1 MIFNL
6 QNYTKLLTLDF
17 IVWYKE
23 DKCNKKEVA
32 KSRILMLAI
41 GEKDGEVTF
50 SPIELL
56 FDLHRI
62 LTYTDN
68 SRVSNGGHLLE

>member
-1 MIFNL
+1 MMIFNL

-17 IVWYKE
+17 IIWYKE
-23 DKCNKKEVA
+23 DKCNEKERVKA
-32 KSRILMLAI
+32 RILMRVI

-50 SPIELL
+50 LPIESL
-56 FDLHRI
+56 FDPHRI

-68 SRVSNGGHLLE
+68 SRVSN